1 MEVDVQRPY
10 RKDVSS
16 SSWGILAHNRQRT
29 TTDSNNIAVT
39 KIPATI
45 IALLFTEDEGALP
58 EFGDFDEGC
67 DGAYEGGDR
76 LAELQPAPSV
86 LLQGQ
91 PTKQVVMESGTAAVL
106 VREEAVI
113 AAGWIANEEE
123 QGTKMPWVAGR
134 KESAEEKMAA
144 IDAAET
150 TGAAM
155 MMMKP
160 AEMVET
166 ILGRR

>member
-1 MEVDVQRPY
+1 MQRPY
-10 RKDVSS
+10 RKDVSY

-39 KIPATI
+39 KIPAMI
-45 IALLFTEDEGALP
+45 IALLFTKDEGALP

-91 PTKQVVMESGTAAVL
+91 PTKQVVMES
-106 VREEAVI
+106 VR
-113 AAGWIANEEE
+113 
-123 QGTKMPWVAGR
+123 
-134 KESAEEKMAA
+134 
-144 IDAAET
+144 
-150 TGAAM
+150 
-155 MMMKP
+155 
-160 AEMVET
+160 
-166 ILGRR
+166 RRASWL

>member
-1 MEVDVQRPY
+1 M
-10 RKDVSS
+10 
-16 SSWGILAHNRQRT
+16 
-29 TTDSNNIAVT
+29 
-39 KIPATI
+39 
-45 IALLFTEDEGALP
+45 
-58 EFGDFDEGC
+58 
-67 DGAYEGGDR
+67 
-76 LAELQPAPSV
+76 
-86 LLQGQ
+86 
-91 PTKQVVMESGTAAVL
+91 
-106 VREEAVI
+106 I

-150 TGAAM
+150 AGAAM